1 MGRFWRLVGAV
12 ALALFSL
19 MVLAQEE
26 DDPVKEAEK
35 QKKQLLEQS
44 GGILPSD
51 LYVEQGEQL
60 FKAKRGPKQVS
71 LEACDFGR
79 GPGKLEGVV
88 GRLPRYFF
96 DTRRVEDLDS
106 RIRTCMIRL
115 QGFRPEEIRRAD
127 VVAIAFYLA
136 SLSNGQPVTVRPL
149 MPQEKKLYE
158 LGERLFYLRAGPR
171 DMGCATCHVT
181 YVGRRAGVLPY
192 SDILKDKRAASHWPA
207 FRYSNDQAWT
217 MADRIRA
224 CYGNLSMPAPD
235 FYSDPIIAL
244 TLFMNVQANGARMDL
259 PGFIR

>member
-1 MGRFWRLVGAV
+1 MGRFWRLLA
-12 ALALFSL
+12 ALALALGALGAS
-19 MVLAQEE
+19 AQEE

-51 LYVEQGEQL
+51 LYVQQGEEL
-60 FKAKRGPKQVS
+60 FKAKRGPKQAS

-79 GPGKLEGVV
+79 GPGRLEGVV

-115 QGFRPEEIRRAD
+115 QGFRPEEIQRSE
-127 VVAIAFYLA
+127 VVAIAFYIA
-136 SLSNGQPVTVRPL
+136 SLSNEQTMYVRPL

-158 LGERLFYLRAGPR
+158 LGEKLFYLRAGPR
-171 DMGCATCHVT
+171 DMGCASCHVT

-192 SDILKDKRAASHWPA
+192 SDLLGDKRVASHWPA

-224 CYGNLSMPAPD
+224 CYANLGMPAPD
-235 FYSDPIIAL
+235 FYSEPIIAL
-244 TLFMNVQANGARMDL
+244 TLFMNAQARGARMDL